1 MFSRP
6 LFISIVSLFCP
17 KILYGNGV
25 EAAFFNLSRTFRQE
39 IKLPL
44 RYHGLNKIYCEFFFL
59 KSDDDPG
66 FSFQL
71 PNPAFIYP
79 KTPLT
84 LNIIVKQAI
93 GQMEPRSSTQ
103 EIRKILVVKILNTS
117 MLFSF
122 PLLFRIK
129 NHTAGMADMYAN

>member
-1 MFSRP
+1 M
-6 LFISIVSLFCP
+6 SLFCP
-17 KILYGNGV
+17 KILYGHGV
-25 EAAFFNLSRTFRQE
+25 EAAYFNLGRIFRQE

-44 RYHGLNKIYCEFFFL
+44 RYHGHNKIYCEFFFL
-59 KSDDDPG
+59 KSEEDPT

-84 LNIIVKQAI
+84 LNIIVKQQTI
-93 GQMEPRSSTQ
+93 GHLDMRQTQ
-103 EIRKILVVKILNTS
+103 EIRKILIVKVLNTS

-122 PLLFRIK
+122 PLLFRVK
-129 NHTAGMADMYAN
+129 NSSPGVENF

>member
-1 MFSRP
+1 M
-6 LFISIVSLFCP
+6 SIFCP

-25 EAAFFNLSRTFRQE
+25 EAAFFNITRVFKQE

-44 RYHGLNKIYCEFFFL
+44 RYNGQNKIYCEFFFL
-59 KSDDDPG
+59 KGEEDPS

-71 PNPAFIYP
+71 PAPSFIYP
-79 KTPLT
+79 KAPLT
-84 LNIIVKQAI
+84 LNIVVKGLTSQLDSN
-93 GQMEPRSSTQ
+93 SSAPL

-122 PLLFRIK
+122 PLLFRVK
-129 NHTAGMADMYAN
+129 NNTGGAGDTF